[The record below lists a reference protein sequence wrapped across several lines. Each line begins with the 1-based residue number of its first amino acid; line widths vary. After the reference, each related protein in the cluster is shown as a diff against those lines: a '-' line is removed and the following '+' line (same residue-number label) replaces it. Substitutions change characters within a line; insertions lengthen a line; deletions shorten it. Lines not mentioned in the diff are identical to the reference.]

1 MKKEIAEYVNR
12 CLTCQKVKA
21 EHKHPMGELKLLEIP
36 TWKWDSI
43 SMNFVMGL
51 PLSATKK
58 NTIWPIV
65 NILTKLTY
73 FLPI

>member
-36 TWKWDSI
+36 TWKGTQ
-43 SMNFVMGL
+43 FQ
-51 PLSATKK
+51 
-58 NTIWPIV
+58 
-65 NILTKLTY
+65 
-73 FLPI
+73 